1 MSTLRST
8 SLEGFAKAAE
18 TVLINPLIPQFG
30 GLFKAGGT
38 PPDPQ
43 QEVSCTSFSAVS
55 LRK

>member
-18 TVLINPLIPQFG
+18 TVLIYPLIPQFG

-43 QEVSCTSFSAVS
+43 QELSCTSFSAVS